1 MSVYVP
7 LIGSKRELLPNSR
20 AAGPVDLSEIVSLT
34 IRVRSV
40 GEPMDLV
47 QQAHELGRTPVAER
61 RYLTHAEL
69 AQRHGAAEADLDA
82 VAEFARARNL
92 TVVRRSAVERQVV
105 VKGPLGE
112 LIAAFHADLGMYH
125 HSTGAYRGRQG
136 EIAIPEELHGI
147 VTGVFGFD
155 TRLRHRKRHPG
166 GGRARGRG
174 GHSGVIATEYAARY
188 RFPTESNGVKL
199 DGAGQTI
206 AIIELGGGYRTG
218 DLQTFFSDAGVA
230 MPHITAV
237 TVDHAV
243 NHPTTAESADA
254 EVVMDIEVA
263 GVIAPGACI
272 AVYFGANSDQGF
284 LNALSAAVHDTQRK
298 PGVISISW
306 GGPESAN
313 DQQGVQAFHEICAA
327 AANLGITVCAASGD
341 HGCADRSAGDWDGKI
356 HVDHPACDELVLG
369 CGGTQIEGGVD
380 VVWNDGT
387 PFDDHANGGGWATG
401 GGISQVFAVPSYQQG
416 LKLPEPLHGG
426 KPGRGVPDL
435 AMSATN
441 YFMRVDGEEG
451 AAGGTSAVAPLMA
464 GLIARL
470 NQAKHKNL
478 GFINPLLYKNPS
490 MLTDV
495 TKGTN
500 AIEHGPPGY
509 QATDGWDA
517 CTGLG
522 TPDGTAML
530 EKL

>member
-1 MSVYVP
+1 MSMYVP
-7 LIGSKRELLPNSR
+7 LIGSKRQLLPNSR
-20 AAGPVDLSEIVSLT
+20 VAGPVDPSEIVSLT

-40 GEPMDLV
+40 GDPMDLV

-69 AQRHGAAEADLDA
+69 VQRHGAAEADLDA
-82 VAEFARARNL
+82 VAEFARRNNL
-92 TVVRRSAVERQVV
+92 VVVRRSTVERSVV
-105 VKGPLGE
+105 VKGPLRE
-112 LIAAFHADLGMYH
+112 LIAVFRADLGMYH

-136 EIAIPEELHGI
+136 ELALPHELHGI

-155 TRLRHRKRHPG
+155 TRLRHRTRHPAS
-166 GGRARGRG
+166 GRAG
-174 GHSGVIATEYAARY
+174 GHGRHDGVIATEYAARY

-206 AIIELGGGYRTG
+206 ALIELGGGYRTS
-218 DLQTFFSDAGVA
+218 DLEAFFSDAGVA

-237 TVDHAV
+237 AVDHTT
-243 NHPTTAESADA
+243 NHPTSPESPDP
-254 EVVMDIEVA
+254 EVMMDIEIA

-272 AVYFGANSDQGF
+272 AVYFGPNSDQGF
-284 LNALSAAVHDTQRK
+284 LDALSAAVHDAQRK

-306 GGPESAN
+306 GGPESAS
-313 DQQGVQAFHEICAA
+313 DLQGIQAFHEICAA

-341 HGCADRSAGDWDGKI
+341 HGCADRGAGDWDGNV

-369 CGGTQIEGGVD
+369 CGGTQIDGGVD
-380 VVWNDGT
+380 VAWNDGT
-387 PFDDHANGGGWATG
+387 PFAGSGGGWATG
-401 GGISQVFAVPSYQQG
+401 GGISQVFGVPAYQQG
-416 LKLPEPLHGG
+416 LKLPPALHGG
-426 KPGRGVPDL
+426 KAGRGVPDI

-441 YFMRVDGEEG
+441 YFMRVDGEAG

-470 NQAKHKNL
+470 NQAKQKNL

-495 TKGTN
+495 TKGSN

-509 QATDGWDA
+509 EATEGWDA